1 MIAHI
6 NRNPFSLVA
15 VYGAGL
21 YLALASL
28 DMLSAW
34 SW

>member
-1 MIAHI
+1 MIARI
-6 NRNPFSLVA
+6 NRNPFALVA

-21 YLALASL
+21 YLAMAALKAV
-28 DMLSAW
+28 SAW